1 MDSEH
6 SVSGTG
12 RSPREGGEHI
22 PREGGVQIL
31 HAVGDGFCCE
41 RHSERVR
48 AGGDTTGLSAD
59 IKSIRSFRIDSEGL
73 CQPLLLQKRIG
84 DEMTMVDF
92 PKIDSQGFFHD
103 WNGFAMDRFNDPH
116 LPSAGFTR
124 RGVILHGRE
133 RETLLK
139 TSGRTRGGRKDRD
152 ESAAHR
158 GNTRPLTTQ
167 PPA

>member
-59 IKSIRSFRIDSEGL
+59 IKSFRIDSEGL

-124 RGVILHGRE
+124 RGVVHPL
-133 RETLLK
+133 
-139 TSGRTRGGRKDRD
+139 RKSCLSLRAQLPHKIYDRAT
-152 ESAAHR
+152 AA
-158 GNTRPLTTQ
+158 
-167 PPA
+167 PAGFPMV

>member
-59 IKSIRSFRIDSEGL
+59 IKIDSIL
-73 CQPLLLQKRIG
+73 
-84 DEMTMVDF
+84 
-92 PKIDSQGFFHD
+92 S
-103 WNGFAMDRFNDPH
+103 NRF
-116 LPSAGFTR
+116 R
-124 RGVILHGRE
+124 RVVS
-133 RETLLK
+133 
-139 TSGRTRGGRKDRD
+139 TSFITKKDR
-152 ESAAHR
+152 
-158 GNTRPLTTQ
+158 
-167 PPA
+167 